1 MNVDQLSS
9 SAIDLLE
16 RLVAFDTTSRNSNL
30 ALLDF
35 VDDYLRRWNIGSMR
49 IPNGD
54 GTKSNLV
61 TTVGEPAEG
70 GVILSGHTDVVPVD
84 GQDWSTDPFRLTA
97 RDGRFFGRGTCDMKA
112 FIALCLAGVPMFR
125 HNRRPIHLALSY
137 DEEVGCLG
145 APSMI
150 ARIAREVP
158 SPRCAIV
165 GEPTGMKPMS
175 RHKGISAYRVTV
187 TGHEA
192 HSSLTHLGLSANM
205 VAIKLLHALDQLAEQ
220 FKARADPG
228 SPFSPPGA
236 TLTVGRIDGGTAI
249 NILAR
254 SCTFV
259 FDLRAPAGL
268 DVETALTGFFAL
280 AAQLDTEA
288 SAAFPG
294 AGVTVEKLSDTPPLD
309 AEQNGEAEQLVRQ
322 LTGYNLPA
330 EVASY
335 AAEGGQFQRAGFSTI
350 LFGPGS
356 IEQAHK
362 ADEFIARDQI
372 EQYAAFLLKLSGSL
386 SD

>member
-1 MNVDQLSS
+1 MNVEQLSS

-35 VDDYLRRWNIGSMR
+35 VDDYLERWNIGSMR

-61 TTVGEPAEG
+61 ATVGEPAEG

-84 GQDWSTDPFRLTA
+84 GQDWSSDPFALTM
-97 RDGRFFGRGTCDMKA
+97 RDGRIFGRGTCDMKA

-125 HNRRPIHLALSY
+125 HNRRPVHIALSY

-150 ARIAREVP
+150 ARIAQEVP

-220 FKARADPG
+220 FKAQADPG

-268 DVETALTGFFAL
+268 DVETALAGFFAL
-280 AAQLDTEA
+280 AAQLDAEA

-330 EVASY
+330 EAASY

-386 SD
+386 RD

>member
-1 MNVDQLSS
+1 
-9 SAIDLLE
+9 
-16 RLVAFDTTSRNSNL
+16 
-30 ALLDF
+30 
-35 VDDYLRRWNIGSMR
+35 
-49 IPNGD
+49 
-54 GTKSNLV
+54 
-61 TTVGEPAEG
+61 
-70 GVILSGHTDVVPVD
+70 
-84 GQDWSTDPFRLTA
+84 
-97 RDGRFFGRGTCDMKA
+97 
-112 FIALCLAGVPMFR
+112 MFR
-125 HNRRPIHLALSY
+125 HNRRPVHLALSY

-150 ARIAREVP
+150 ARIAQEVP
-158 SPRCAIV
+158 PPRCAIV

-268 DVETALTGFFAL
+268 DVETALAGFFAL